1 MALKV
6 VPPNDERC
14 DVHTQRQPVRYVCE
28 SCLDKFGIDPAQS
41 TPGRRSLGSRLR
53 RARRRL
59 RRAIARGD
67 RRVLIGGGIAVVA
80 AALVVIALA
89 SGGGGGGDEQEAGA
103 NGAPT
108 EADVVSALGLVPG
121 PGGAGWIT
129 TDGACWVVSIQFGAD
144 VRPGTIAGKGLV
156 EATNEDATVGAAV
169 SQNDFSVSEDECVA
183 RVGAALKTNF

>member
-1 MALKV
+1 

-28 SCLDKFGIDPAQS
+28 SCLDKFGIDPTGPRA
-41 TPGRRSLGSRLR
+41 GRRSFRSRLR
-53 RARRRL
+53 RARRAL
-59 RRAIARGD
+59 RRRRASAG

-80 AALVVIALA
+80 VAIVVIALA
-89 SGGGGGGDEQEAGA
+89 SGGGGNDEQDAGA
-103 NGAPT
+103 DGPPT
-108 EADVVSALGLVPG
+108 DADVVSALELVPD

-144 VRPGTIAGKGLV
+144 VHPGAIAGKSLV

-183 RVGAALKTNF
+183 RIGAALKTNF